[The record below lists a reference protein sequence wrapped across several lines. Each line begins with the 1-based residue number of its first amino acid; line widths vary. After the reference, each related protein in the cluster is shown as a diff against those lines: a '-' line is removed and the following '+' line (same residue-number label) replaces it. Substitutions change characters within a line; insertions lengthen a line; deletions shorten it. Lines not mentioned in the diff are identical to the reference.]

1 MIANIL
7 QGEDR
12 FKHLSLSLSISQY
25 NHYIQFN
32 YSYKSHI
39 EIKLWI
45 HIVLIQW
52 PKILSDNATDFFIIV
67 HLHTYS
73 HLLPVNEWGYTIY
86 NFKIIHQLKH
96 NKLTNKHLLYYSI
109 SPDQGQSGFKA
120 MLNCHI
126 SLVTKYLRIGLVLVH
141 FALK

>member
-52 PKILSDNATDFFIIV
+52 SKILSDNATDFFYNSTSPHIF
-67 HLHTYS
+67 TP
-73 HLLPVNEWGYTIY
+73 LPVNAWGYTIY

-96 NKLTNKHLLYYSI
+96 NKLTNKHLLNYSI